1 MIALIKENVYV
12 MLNIKFPIKYLSFES
27 EENANN
33 DKKDRLKLYKKL
45 NLEIDFRRFLGDI
58 AAWK

>member
-1 MIALIKENVYV
+1 